1 MEPNDICMKRKIA
14 NFFTGLLPRLISL
27 LLVASIALVGCGTDP
42 GGLTGNYPEDT
53 LAVVKSL
60 RYTVQLPMD
69 APDRMAAQA
78 DARSKINSFAA
89 RYHLNTESTTL
100 YSYTTLRTAL
110 NALASYY
117 NGTTRRS
124 VPEKVRDRVLVELDR
139 VEAALAQGR

>member
-1 MEPNDICMKRKIA
+1 
-14 NFFTGLLPRLISL
+14 
-27 LLVASIALVGCGTDP
+27 
-42 GGLTGNYPEDT
+42 LTGNYTEDT

-60 RYTVQLPMD
+60 RYTVQLPAD
-69 APDRMAAQA
+69 AADRAEAQA
-78 DARSKINSFAA
+78 DARAKISAFAA
-89 RYHLNTESTTL
+89 RYHLNTESASL
-100 YSYTTLRTAL
+100 YSYATMRTAL

>member
-1 MEPNDICMKRKIA
+1 MKRNIA
-14 NFFTGLLPRLISL
+14 KFLTGLLPRLISL
-27 LLVASIALVGCGTDP
+27 LLVASIALVGCSADP
-42 GGLTGNYPEDT
+42 GGLTGNYAEDT

-60 RYTVQLPMD
+60 RYTVQLPKD
-69 APDRMAAQA
+69 APDRPTAQA
-78 DARSKINSFAA
+78 DARSKISAFAA
-89 RYHLNTESTTL
+89 RYHANTESSTL

-117 NGTTRRS
+117 NGSTRRG

>member
-1 MEPNDICMKRKIA
+1 METNDIRMKKNIA
-14 NFFTGLLPRLISL
+14 RFLTGLLPRLISL
-27 LLVASIALVGCGTDP
+27 ILVAAIALVGCSADP
-42 GGLTGNYPEDT
+42 GGLTGNYTEDT

-69 APDRMAAQA
+69 APDRPAAQA
-78 DARSKINSFAA
+78 EARTKINSFAA

-117 NGTTRRS
+117 NGTTRRG